1 MGKEL
6 KCFILQARLKEETIQ
21 NLVKDDVGLINA
33 ENLMFLSISIRMIG
47 KLKECIHTHFF
58 NVSK

>member
-1 MGKEL
+1 MLYLTSTGV
-6 KCFILQARLKEETIQ
+6 KEEAIQ

-47 KLKECIHTHFF
+47 KLKECIHTLFF